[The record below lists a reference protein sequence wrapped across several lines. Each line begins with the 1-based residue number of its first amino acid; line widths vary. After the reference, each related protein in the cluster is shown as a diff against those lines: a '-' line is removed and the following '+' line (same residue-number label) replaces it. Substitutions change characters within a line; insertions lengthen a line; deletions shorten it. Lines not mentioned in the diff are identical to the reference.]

1 MRRNFGQ
8 QRKFK
13 TFEII
18 ACATNINVWFKYYL
32 VQYLVI
38 FKLDFYLV
46 REI

>member
-13 TFEII
+13 TCEII
-18 ACATNINVWFKYYL
+18 ACATSINVWFRYYL

-38 FKLDFYLV
+38 FKLDFNLV
-46 REI
+46 GEI